1 MTNCSLQGTN
11 SVLLLS
17 NGFAAGKQNG
27 MSPTDPTLAEDL
39 CDLQFA
45 SDWSHGVV
53 TEFAAIANYVEF
65 AAGTVIFLQGE
76 KNLDLYL
83 LCSGR
88 VGLDMYVP
96 ARGTVRI
103 LTLSRGEL
111 LAWSALIGDGH
122 MTATATALEPVR
134 AIAVDGSRLM
144 DLCDNRHDIGFQV
157 MRRLAWALAHRLTAT
172 RLQLL
177 DLFAQTTPHL
187 LQSPDGGH

>member
-1 MTNCSLQGTN
+1 
-11 SVLLLS
+11 
-17 NGFAAGKQNG
+17 
-27 MSPTDPTLAEDL
+27 MSSTEPTLAEEL

-45 SDWSHGVV
+45 SGWSQGIV
-53 TEFAAIANYVEF
+53 TELAAIANYAEF

-76 KNLDLYL
+76 TNRDLYL
-83 LCSGR
+83 ICSGR

-134 AIAVDGSRLM
+134 AIAVDGSKLM
-144 DLCDNRHDIGFQV
+144 DLCDNRHDIGYQV
-157 MRRLAWALAHRLTAT
+157 MRRLAWALATRLTAT

-177 DLFAQTTPHL
+177 DLYAHTTPHIL
-187 LQSPDGGH
+187 R